1 MGLRQSIARHRATRG
16 SDEMSTLLFF
26 VGDAPVTLGDA
37 LHFLSVVLPAAF
49 FLTLAVWAIRD

>member
-1 MGLRQSIARHRATRG
+1 MN
-16 SDEMSTLLFF
+16 TLLFV